1 MSAKRA
7 LDLAVCLLLLPVAVP
22 AMVAIALG
30 VLVMSG
36 RPVLYRATRLGRGGE
51 VFAMLKFRTMHPS
64 VTGPAV
70 TRADDSRVTRIGRPL
85 RRTKLDE
92 MPSLLNV
99 LRGEMSLVGPR
110 PEDPRFLPYYSS
122 EERAVL
128 SVPPGITGPTAL
140 RFRDE
145 EQLLCSVPVERLDSA
160 YASMH
165 LHEKL
170 RMDLEYIRRRSLVAD
185 LAILCRTALVPLRP
199 RSVPTAPS
207 PNPGR
212 SRNAPLPRGRHRRTR
227 SPGTDLLAGI
237 GLNGLSQ
244 VLPLLTNFVLTPYLI
259 KVLGIGGFGVW
270 SLLLVFLAT
279 LTTLDGGVGASL
291 NRFFAVHAAQNDRE
305 GTTRLLLGSIVIF
318 VLLAAAVTVLAL
330 PLATTV
336 MSHVHMGP
344 ELREQAVVTFRWLG
358 LLVGLALLS
367 ESAVAMLQ
375 ANQRFFA
382 LTCTIGISSLAYGV
396 AVILR
401 LHPGDPLVTLVW
413 LTAFRYVAV
422 AVCGFGVA
430 SRHLRLTRPLLPGP
444 LERTE
449 FRRYAVRMQMSS
461 LTAFFNGEIDA
472 LIVAAL
478 FPVRYVGLYAAGY
491 MAASVARSL
500 PLYAFPPILT
510 RLAGV
515 FARRGM
521 PGARAEFRVL
531 EATWLPVVLGY
542 GAVATCVVGFGVPIW
557 LGTAY
562 RLAGAV
568 GAVLMAGYAV
578 QVAFTGV
585 RTCFVRS
592 VGQPG
597 LEVRYTLLSTVVN
610 LALTVPFAVAFG
622 VIGVVAATAVGL
634 TVASAYFVR
643 LCRPLGLR
651 DRLPGWR
658 WWAAIILAV
667 PTTIAGEFALSLTGW
682 HGTVPLLV
690 AGLPALAGLGVLS
703 GFARPLLRDIRAL
716 SATAAVHH
724 AGTVG

>member
-22 AMVAIALG
+22 AMVAIAAG
-30 VLVMSG
+30 VLITSG
-36 RPVLYRATRLGRGGE
+36 RPVLYRAMRVGRGGE
-51 VFAMLKFRTMHPS
+51 AFAMLKFRTMRPS
-64 VTGPAV
+64 VAGPAV
-70 TRADDSRVTRIGRPL
+70 TRADDARVTRIGWTL

-128 SVPPGITGPTAL
+128 SVPPGVTGPTAL

-160 YASMH
+160 YAANH

-170 RMDLEYIRRRSLVAD
+170 RMDLEYIRRRSLGAD
-185 LAILCRTALVPLRP
+185 LVILCRTALVPIRP
-199 RSVPTAPS
+199 RSVQTTRS
-207 PNPGR
+207 GR
-212 SRNAPLPRGRHRRTR
+212 SWRASLPRGRHRRTR

-259 KVLGIGGFGVW
+259 KVLGLGGFGVW

-291 NRFFAVHAAQNDRE
+291 NRFFAVHAARNDRE

-318 VLLAAAVTVLAL
+318 AILAAAVTVLAL

-344 ELREQAVVTFRWLG
+344 QLREQAVVTFRWLG

-449 FRRYAVRMQMSS
+449 FRRYAVRMQVSS

-515 FARRGM
+515 FARRGL
-521 PGARAEFRVL
+521 PGAQAEFGVL

-557 LGTAY
+557 LGSSY

-651 DRLPGWR
+651 DRLPGAR
-658 WWAAIILAV
+658 WWAAIVLAV

-703 GFARPLLRDIRAL
+703 GFARPLLQDLRAL
-716 SATAAVHH
+716 SSTAAVHNTGT
-724 AGTVG
+724 AG